1 MAERMTE
8 QEYLDFMRGTH
19 TGKVSTVRAD
29 GSPHVAPIWFDLD
42 DDGTILFT
50 TGEASVKGR
59 NLRRDPRVSICVDD
73 ETPPYAFV
81 LVDGA
86 AELSEVW
93 EDRLRWAIRMA
104 GRYLGADRAEE
115 AGRRN
120 ATADELLVRVK
131 PQKVLAVK
139 NLE

>member
-73 ETPPYAFV
+73 ETP
-81 LVDGA
+81 
-86 AELSEVW
+86 
-93 EDRLRWAIRMA
+93 
-104 GRYLGADRAEE
+104 
-115 AGRRN
+115 
-120 ATADELLVRVK
+120 
-131 PQKVLAVK
+131 KVLAVK